1 MFLQF
6 SQNFTSNVRSYS
18 RCGSRR
24 DRLAYSLSVPEAPA
38 TAVLS
43 KIWKDLQVIF
53 DAHSPQPLTLGQPKF
68 HTGGAFPDIDLI
80 RNQTHIS
87 VSDAE
92 ATRSS
97 HEEVIKKIPSYPEG
111 IYSGQGIVMLAGGR
125 YSDYASTGLGML
137 RELGSILPIE
147 VWMKDDKE
155 EKPGWCKE
163 LEEEGMACRRMSDY
177 MDVSLMKHGY
187 QLKINSILL
196 SSFEKVLFLDADNV
210 PVKNPDQV
218 FESKGFLDTGA
229 VLWKDYWKHSG
240 APILPYILGMTNEA
254 SEILIQEDEKTVE
267 SGQLIWDKQRL
278 WKVWSSNQQIA
289 PYKS

>member
-1 MFLQF
+1 VILQL
-6 SQNFTSNVRSYS
+6 SQNFTSNVRSS
-18 RCGSRR
+18 NRCGSRR
-24 DRLAYSLSVPEAPA
+24 DRLAHSLSIPEAPSA
-38 TAVLS
+38 AVLS
-43 KIWKDLQVIF
+43 QIWKDLQVAF

-68 HTGGAFPDIDLI
+68 HTGGAFPSIDLI

-92 ATRSS
+92 ATRNS
-97 HEEVIKKIPSYPEG
+97 HEEVIKKIPPYPEG

-137 RELGSILPIE
+137 RELGSTLPVE
-147 VWMKDDKE
+147 VWMKDEKE

-163 LEEEGMACRRMSDY
+163 LEEEGMVCRRMSDY
-177 MDVSLMKHGY
+177 MDVSFMAHGY

-196 SSFEKVLFLDADNV
+196 SSFQQVLFLDADNV
-210 PVKNPDQV
+210 PVRNPDRI

-240 APILPYILGMTNEA
+240 APILPYVLGMTDEA
-254 SEILIQEDEKTVE
+254 SEILIQEEEKTVE
-267 SGQLIWDKQRL
+267 SGQLIWDKKRL
-278 WKVWSSNQQIA
+278 WEVWSSR
-289 PYKS
+289 